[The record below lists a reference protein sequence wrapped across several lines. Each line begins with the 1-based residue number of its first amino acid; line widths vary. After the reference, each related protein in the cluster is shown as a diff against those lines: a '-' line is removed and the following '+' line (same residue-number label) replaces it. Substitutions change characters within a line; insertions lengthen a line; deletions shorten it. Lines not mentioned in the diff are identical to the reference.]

1 MKKVDFRPLLAKV
14 EKPARYIGQELNMV
28 KKNPS
33 AVDVR
38 FCMCF
43 PDVYE
48 VAMAHLG
55 SRIIYGV
62 ANAREDTYCER
73 AFAPWLDME
82 REMREHDVPLYS
94 LETASPLD
102 AFDIIGFTLQY
113 EMSYTN
119 ILNMLDLAR
128 IPIWASERKKE
139 DPFVICGGPCAC
151 NPEPIAPFVDVFI
164 LGDGEETIPEM
175 LDCMAKWKK
184 SGEPREVYLRML
196 SEIEGFYVPRY
207 YTPQYDENGC
217 MASMEKEDHAPE
229 RIKRRIVTNLD
240 AAYYPTDVI
249 VPFLAS
255 VHDRMML
262 EIFRGCTRGCR
273 FCQAGFLYR
282 PIRERSVDTLMK
294 QARELIQNTGY
305 EEISLTSLSS
315 GDYPHL
321 NELIGQLLEESEKHR
336 VSVSLPSLRVD
347 SFDKKYAEK
356 LQTVRKTGLT
366 FAPEAG
372 TQRLRDVI
380 NKGVT
385 EEDLL
390 QAVGDAFHSG
400 WNAVKLYFMIGLP
413 TETDE
418 DLDGIVDLAKK
429 VGDAYYQVPKE
440 KRQKGLRITIGTSTF
455 VPKPF
460 TPFQWEPQNSMEEI
474 IRKQRYLR
482 EKFKG
487 VRGVTF
493 HYHTPKVSVL
503 EAIFARGDRRLADVL
518 YCAWQK
524 GCKFDAWDESF
535 DFDKWMEAFAEC
547 GLDPAFYGTRRR
559 GFDEIFPYEH
569 IDMRVQKAYLQRE
582 YEHAIAGDVTGDCR
596 DGCKGCFY
604 PEDRVQYC

>member
-1 MKKVDFRPLLAKV
+1 MDFRPLLAKV

-28 KKNPS
+28 TKDPE

-48 VAMAHLG
+48 VGMAHLG

-62 ANAREDTYCER
+62 ANARLDTYCER
-73 AFAPWLDME
+73 AFAPWMDME
-82 REMREHDVPLYS
+82 REMRRCNLPLYS
-94 LETASPLD
+94 LETASPVHE
-102 AFDIIGFTLQY
+102 FDIVGFTLQY
-113 EMSYTN
+113 EMSYSN
-119 ILNMLDLAR
+119 ILNMLDLAE
-128 IPIWASERKKE
+128 IPIWANQRTQQ

-151 NPEPIAPFVDVFI
+151 NPEPIAPFVDAFI
-164 LGDGEETIPEM
+164 IGDGEETIPEM
-175 LDCMAKWKK
+175 LACMAKWKK
-184 SGEPREVYLRML
+184 SGEPREAYLRML
-196 SEIEGFYVPRY
+196 GEIEGFYIPQDYTPRY
-207 YTPQYDENGC
+207 DESGC
-217 MASMEKEDHAPE
+217 VQEIQKKEYAPAN
-229 RIKRRIVTNLD
+229 IKRRIVSDLD

-282 PIRERSVDTLMK
+282 PVRERSVETLMR
-294 QARELIQNTGY
+294 QARELIRNTGY
-305 EEISLTSLSS
+305 EEMSLTSLSS

-336 VSVSLPSLRVD
+336 VSVALPSLRVD
-347 SFDKKYAEK
+347 SFDKAYAEK

-390 QAVGDAFHSG
+390 QTVRDAFYAG

-429 VGDAYYQVPKE
+429 VGAVYDQVPRE
-440 KRQKGLRITIGTSTF
+440 IRQKGLRITISASTF

-460 TPFQWEPQNSMEEI
+460 TPFQWEPQNEMDEM
-474 IRKQRYLR
+474 IRKQHYLK
-482 EKFKG
+482 EKLKG

-503 EAIFARGDRRLADVL
+503 EAVFARGDRRLADVL

-524 GCKFDAWDESF
+524 GCTFDAWDESF
-535 DFDKWMEAFAEC
+535 DFVKWMEAFEEC
-547 GLDPAFYGTRRR
+547 GLNPDFYSTRRR
-559 GFDEIFPYEH
+559 GLDETFPFEH
-569 IDMRVQKAYLQRE
+569 IDMRVKKAYLQNE
-582 YEHAIAGDVTGDCR
+582 YECAIAEETTADCR
-596 DGCKGCFY
+596 KGCKGCFY
-604 PEDRVQYC
+604 PEDRALYC